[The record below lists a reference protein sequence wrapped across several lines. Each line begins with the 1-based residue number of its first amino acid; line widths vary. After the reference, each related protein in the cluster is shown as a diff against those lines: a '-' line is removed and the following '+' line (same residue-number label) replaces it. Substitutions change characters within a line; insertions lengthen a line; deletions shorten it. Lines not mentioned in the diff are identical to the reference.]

1 MGRSSPNLSRSK
13 GRGSKRTYFSGQN
26 FRNDSGQNF
35 RNSQPYRLAGY
46 EDLFVHEPKEL
57 LAYDNYAESD
67 TRWLGFDRYRQIWE
81 REINQNFPGFV
92 MYLIEVDRIEV
103 SGDMAWTAFTWY
115 GHVTTST
122 GQLWPAQHATH
133 GWRRMDG
140 TWRIVHEHLTSGVK
154 EAGLLVETGRTPAV
168 SPADRVVRHSRQ
180 RLVARSH

>member
-1 MGRSSPNLSRSK
+1 MSGSTLTLTLSSTVELTDPAVAELRDRIVK
-13 GRGSKRTYFSGQN
+13 YQQLFSPG
-26 FRNDSGQNF
+26 NDE
-35 RNSQPYRLAGY
+35 PYRLAGY
-46 EDLFVHEPKEL
+46 EDLYVRGPKEL

-103 SGDMAWTAFTWY
+103 SGDMAWTAFTWF

-133 GWRRMDG
+133 GWRRVDG
-140 TWRIVHEHLTSGVK
+140 IWRIVHEHLTV
-154 EAGLLVETGRTPAV
+154 V
-168 SPADRVVRHSRQ
+168 SKKRVYLSRLNELQ
-180 RLVARSH
+180 QSVQLTQ